1 MKISKAQVEA
11 NRARIVDTASTL
23 FRTRGY
29 DGVGVADLMGA
40 AGFTHGGFYRHFD
53 SKTDLMAEAACAGF
67 AQLADKAVAVD
78 AAAFVEAYLSRS
90 HRDAPGDGCTMA
102 ALAGDTAR
110 QSEAVKREFAD
121 GIERLL
127 AALAAADGAEG
138 AEGASAAA
146 ARARRIATMSQIV
159 GAMVLSR
166 ACPDDAAL
174 ADEIL
179 EVSRQA
185 VLPRLRAEK

>member
-11 NRARIVDTASTL
+11 NRARIVETATDL
-23 FRTRGY
+23 FRARGY
-29 DGVGVADLMGA
+29 DGVGVADLMAA
-40 AGFTHGGFYRHFD
+40 AGLTHGGFYRHFEA
-53 SKTDLMAEAACAGF
+53 KTDLMAEAACKGF
-67 AQLADKAVAVD
+67 EQLAAKAGGIGAADFVAD
-78 AAAFVEAYLSRS
+78 YLSRR
-90 HRDAPGDGCTMA
+90 HRDAPGDGCAMA

-110 QSEAVKREFAD
+110 QPDAVKEEFAA

-127 AALAAADGAEG
+127 EALAAADGAEG
-138 AEGASAAA
+138 SDAPA
-146 ARARRIATMSQIV
+146 ARARRIAAMSQMV

-166 ACPDDAAL
+166 ACPDDAGL

-185 VLPRLRAEK
+185 LLPQLNEGK

>member
-110 QSEAVKREFAD
+110 QPEAVKREFAD

-138 AEGASAAA
+138 TPAAA

-185 VLPRLRAEK
+185 VLPRLRGEK